1 MRDFKIIGH
10 RGACAHEPENTLR
23 SIRRAIADGAE
34 MVEIDIRYVSGEI
47 LVIHDATVDR
57 TTDGH
62 GSVHRMSLAQIRELD
77 AGKGEKVPTL
87 AEVIETVRGKCG
99 LNIEIKERKVVP
111 ALCELLERLRLHE
124 SDEILISSSH
134 SGALGETRGLL
145 PEIRI
150 GIIVGKVMGRFG
162 GVFQLAEQLRMVSIH
177 PHLRWVSQEF
187 VEEAH
192 GRNMKV
198 YPFTVSER
206 EELIKVLE
214 SGADGCFA
222 DDPKW
227 VREMVK
233 EEEFR

>member
-23 SIRRAIADGAE
+23 SIRRAIADGAG
-34 MVEIDIRYVSGEI
+34 MVEIDVRFVSGEI
-47 LVIHDATVDR
+47 LVIHDATVGR

-62 GSVHRMSLAQIRELD
+62 GSVHGMSFGEIRELD

-87 AEVIETVRGKCG
+87 AEVIETVRGKCA
-99 LNIEIKERKVVP
+99 LNIEIKEPAAVP
-111 ALCELLERLRLHE
+111 GVCELLERLRLHE

-134 SGALGETRGLL
+134 SGTLGATRGRL
-145 PEIRI
+145 PGIPI
-150 GIIVGKVMGRFG
+150 GVIIGKVKGRFG
-162 GVFQLAEQLRMVSIH
+162 GVFALPDRLRAASIH
-177 PHLRWVSQEF
+177 PHLRWVSPEF

-192 GRNMKV
+192 GKNMMV
-198 YPFTVSER
+198 YPFTVRER

-233 EEEFR
+233 AETI